1 MTQLQKT
8 IGLWSATT
16 ITIGGV
22 IGSGIFMK
30 PATMASQL
38 GRRIY

>member
-1 MTQLQKT
+1 MVLLV
-8 IGLWSATT
+8 IN
-16 ITIGGV
+16 GV